1 MRAIRCIPVLILFAL
16 SAHVRAATYTVGVA
30 GDYPDLDAL
39 FDNEDLG
46 PGDIVEV
53 SGGPIYDGGVVM
65 PEDDGGAPGNPV
77 ILRGVGPTRPHLQG
91 GTNTFEF
98 RLSNHVVMERFEIS
112 GSEADD
118 TFRCVYH
125 HAHDIVLRDMLIHDC
140 PRHGVL
146 GADQDSGSL
155 TIEYSE
161 IHNAGSGGGNHL
173 VYMAT
178 DEVAYPG
185 AVFRLQHSY
194 LHDSDYTDGEDEG
207 GNLIKSRAER
217 NEIYYNWLEG
227 AYYHEL
233 ELIGPDPNGAHE
245 DWSED
250 LAREDSD
257 VVGNVIVHDSTA
269 FGAVARFG
277 GDATGQSYG
286 RYRFVNNT
294 VIHSGSADN
303 QTPAMFRLFD
313 GIDAVEMHNNV
324 FHRIGPAALR
334 VFRRD
339 IVSAGVNGNPTVG
352 GSNNWIDEEST
363 SIPEGW
369 IDTTFGNVPGLVN
382 VAAFDLR
389 PDVGSP
395 LLDAAHP
402 APSAGP
408 AYAIAAPLFPPARH
422 PPSRTKL
429 APGTV
434 LQRPL
439 TSALDIGAF
448 EREDPDRIFGDGF
461 EE

>member
-1 MRAIRCIPVLILFAL
+1 MRAMGCILGLAL
-16 SAHVRAATYTVGVA
+16 AALPALAVAATFTVGSS
-30 GDYPDLDAL
+30 GDYPDLGTL
-39 FDNEDLG
+39 FDEEDLG
-46 PGDIVEV
+46 PGDVVEV
-53 SGGPIYDGGVVM
+53 SGGAIYAGDVVM
-65 PEDDGGAPGNPV
+65 PQDDGGAPGNPV
-77 ILRGVGPTRPHLQG
+77 ILRGVGPTRPHLRG

-98 RLSNHVVMERFEIS
+98 RLSNHVVMEGFEIS
-112 GSEADD
+112 GSEADN

-161 IHNAGSGGGNHL
+161 IYNAGSGGGNHL
-173 VYMAT
+173 IYMAT

-194 LHDSDYTDGEDEG
+194 LHDSDYTDGTDEG

-233 ELIGPDPNGAHE
+233 ELIGPDPFGAHE

-250 LAREDSD
+250 LVREDSD
-257 VVGNVIVHDSTA
+257 VVGNVIVHTSTA

-294 VIHSGSADN
+294 VIHSGSPDN
-303 QTPAMFRLFD
+303 TTPSVFRLFD
-313 GIDAVEMHNNV
+313 GIEAVEMHNNV

-334 VFRRD
+334 VYRRD
-339 IVSAGVNGNPTVG
+339 IVSEGVEGDPLVG

-363 SIPEGW
+363 SIPDDW
-369 IDTTFGNVPGLVN
+369 IATTFGAVPGLVN
-382 VAAFDLR
+382 IATFDLR
-389 PDVGSP
+389 PAAGSP
-395 LLDAAHP
+395 LLDAANP
-402 APSAGP
+402 APSAGA
-408 AYAIAAPLFPPARH
+408 AYAIAAPLFPPMRH
-422 PPSRTKL
+422 PPARSKL

-448 EREDPDRIFGDGF
+448 EREDPNRIFGDGF
-461 EE
+461 ED

>member
-1 MRAIRCIPVLILFAL
+1 MHTLRCAVFSLL
-16 SAHVRAATYTVGVA
+16 SAVSATASATTYTVGTD
-30 GDYPDLDAL
+30 GDYPDLGTL
-39 FDNEDLG
+39 FDAEDLG

-53 SGGPIYDGGVVM
+53 AGGAIYDGDVVM
-65 PEDDGGAPGNPV
+65 PQDDGGAPGNPV
-77 ILRGVGPTRPHLQG
+77 VLRGVGPTRPHLHG

-112 GSEADD
+112 GSAADD

-161 IHNAGSGGGNHL
+161 IYNAGSGGGNHL

-194 LHDSDYTDGEDEG
+194 LHDSDYTDGADEG
-207 GNLIKSRAER
+207 GNLVKSRAER

-233 ELIGPDPNGAHE
+233 ELIGPDPNGAQE

-257 VVGNVIVHDSTA
+257 IVGNVIVHDSTA

-277 GDATGQSYG
+277 GDATGQSHG

-294 VIHSGSADN
+294 VIHSGTADN

-313 GIDAVEMHNNV
+313 GIDALELHNNV

-339 IVSAGVNGNPTVG
+339 IVSAGVVGDPIVG
-352 GSNNWIDEEST
+352 GSNNWIDAGST
-363 SIPEGW
+363 SIPDDW
-369 IDTTFGNVPGLVN
+369 IGTTFGNTPGLVN
-382 VAAFDLR
+382 IALFDLR
-389 PDVGSP
+389 PDAGSP
-395 LLDAAHP
+395 LLDAANP
-402 APSAGP
+402 APSAGA
-408 AYAIAAPLFPPARH
+408 AYAIVAPLFPPARH

-434 LQRPL
+434 LQRPA
-439 TSALDIGAF
+439 TSAFDIGAF
-448 EREDPDRIFGDGF
+448 EREDPDSLFGDGF
-461 EE
+461 EN